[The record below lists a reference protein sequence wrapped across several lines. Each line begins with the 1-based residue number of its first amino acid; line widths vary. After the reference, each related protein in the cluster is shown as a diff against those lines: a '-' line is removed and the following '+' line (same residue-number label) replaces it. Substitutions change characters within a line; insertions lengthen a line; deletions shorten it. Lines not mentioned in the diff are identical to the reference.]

1 MSNVI
6 NCKPAVVIHSCDKY
20 SWILPEFFSYFNKN
34 FPFELEWPIYF
45 CNEEVDVI
53 TTLYNRKHIKAGTG
67 SWSARL
73 KYILENIEEKDI
85 LYIQEDFFLQYCNT
99 EWLQMTANLHGSIKS
114 NITKLGSNYEFT
126 LEGPF
131 THDFFNKIDCELPIY
146 LQRSGLYMM
155 SHQPVALFNKEFLL
169 STLTEDCGPS
179 EHEINTSKKMQNMEK
194 PPICI
199 GQVFCP
205 NKSQIFTIHH
215 AVYKGVYCPIK

>member
-20 SWILPEFFSYFNKN
+20 SWILPEFFSHFNKH
-34 FPFELEWPIYF
+34 FPFELGWPVYF
-45 CNEEVDVI
+45 CNEEADI
-53 TTLYNRKHIKAGTG
+53 LTTAKHIKAGTG
-67 SWSARL
+67 SWSVRL
-73 KYILENIEEKDI
+73 KYILEMIEEKDI
-85 LYIQEDFFLQYCNT
+85 LYIQEDFFLQYCNV
-99 EWLQMTANLHGSIKS
+99 EWLQKAADLHMRHKS

-126 LEGPF
+126 LTGPF
-131 THDFFNKIDCELPIY
+131 MDIEFGPHASAELPIY
-146 LQRSGLYMM
+146 IQESGLYMM
-155 SHQPVALFNKEFLL
+155 SHQPVAIFNKEFLL

-179 EHEINTSKKMQNMEK
+179 EHEINTSKKMQGMIK

-215 AVYKGVYCPIK
+215 AIYKGIYCPIS